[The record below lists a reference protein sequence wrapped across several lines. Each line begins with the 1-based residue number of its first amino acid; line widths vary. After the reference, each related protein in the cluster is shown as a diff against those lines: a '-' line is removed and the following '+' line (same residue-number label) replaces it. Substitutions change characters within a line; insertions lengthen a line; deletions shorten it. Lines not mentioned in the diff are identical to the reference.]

1 MPTGNMVMFSILVQI
16 LKELLCILTFHG
28 HQTLEFCLLRDDQEL
43 IWNSKSFYFREWLWT
58 WLQSSAAFVGAISSD
73 GVHFEPF
80 HCQCLCAK
88 YDLKLCWNFHFSIV
102 HFWRIL
108 LFCNLHMPRIW
119 SSREPHEGVLPEFWV
134 FDKQF
139 RSKELPIPGI

>member
-1 MPTGNMVMFSILVQI
+1 
-16 LKELLCILTFHG
+16 
-28 HQTLEFCLLRDDQEL
+28 
-43 IWNSKSFYFREWLWT
+43 
-58 WLQSSAAFVGAISSD
+58 VGAISSD